1 MAFRGRKCLNFTR
14 RTSHVL
20 SILLQ
25 NWTSTMCRKY
35 KRKQNV
41 SKDLQCLRKYIAVT
55 LFSRDI
61 PEKTILIEIQL
72 KQKN

>member
-1 MAFRGRKCLNFTR
+1 MAFRGKKCLNITR
-14 RTSHVL
+14 SHVL

-41 SKDLQCLRKYIAVT
+41 TKDLQCLRKYIAFT

-61 PEKTILIEIQL
+61 PEKKTILIEIQL